1 MKSDRTKSTMM
12 LEVQP
17 DYGTITLERPKLRIC
32 HLAKYYPPH
41 PGGIETHVQ
50 TLARA
55 QASLGAEVSVLCVNG
70 YDNHGRAANRTK
82 TVQERDET
90 VNVTRIGRMSSIARF
105 DICPEFLERFFQIA
119 DESYDVI
126 HLHTPNPTMLVAW
139 LMAWFGTWVKGKP
152 QIPLVITHH
161 SDIIKQRILKY
172 AIRLLEFLA
181 YKQARSVITTSESYI
196 EGSKFLRSFSHI
208 KSLPLGLDCDI
219 YQHPSHLAISYA
231 SKFRADYGETIWLAV
246 GRLVYYKAIH
256 VAIKALALVTG
267 KLIIIGVG
275 HLEPELKALVKELNL
290 EDRVV
295 WMGKAST
302 EQLVGAYHAATA
314 LWFPSNAR
322 SEGFGLVQV
331 EAMASGCPVINADI
345 PCSGVTWVSRNEQ
358 EGLTVPLND
367 HVALA
372 AAAQRILDEPGLRDR
387 LVTSSNQRLF
397 EFDHMTMAKR
407 SFEIYEESFGS
418 LQPKIK

>member
-1 MKSDRTKSTMM
+1 MKSDTKFHMSS
-12 LEVQP
+12 LLKP
-17 DYGTITLERPKLRIC
+17 DHGTVALARPQLRIC

-50 TLARA
+50 TLART

-70 YDNHGRAANRTK
+70 YDDRGRAAIKTRTLHEK
-82 TVQERDET
+82 DED
-90 VNVTRIGRMSSIARF
+90 VYVTRIGRLSSIARF
-105 DICPEFLERFFQIA
+105 DICPEFLERFFLIA

-139 LMAWFGTWVKGKP
+139 LISWLGTWAKGKP

-172 AIRLLEFLA
+172 TIRLFEYLA
-181 YKQARSVITTSESYI
+181 YKQAQSIITTSDSYI
-196 EGSKFLRSFSHI
+196 KGSNFLRSFNHVT
-208 KSLPLGLDCDI
+208 SLPLGLDCSI
-219 YQHPSHLAISYA
+219 YKHPNQLAMKYA
-231 SKFRADYGETIWLAV
+231 AKFKTEHGDVIWLAV
-246 GRLVYYKAIH
+246 GRLVYYKAIDI
-256 VAIKALALVTG
+256 AIRALALVPG
-267 KLIIIGVG
+267 KLLVVGVG
-275 HLEPELKALVKELNL
+275 ALEPELKALAKKLGL

-295 WMGKAST
+295 WMGRAST
-302 EQLVGAYHAATA
+302 EELVGAYHAAKA

-345 PCSGVTWVSRNEQ
+345 PCSGVTWVSRHEK
-358 EGLTVPLND
+358 EGLTIPLNN
-367 HVALA
+367 HRALA
-372 AAAQRILDEPGLRDR
+372 QAAQRILDEPGLRDR
-387 LVTSSNQRLF
+387 LVLGCSQRLF

-407 SFEIYEESFGS
+407 SFKIYENS
-418 LQPKIK
+418 LAAIA